1 MSVRIE
7 SELALRE
14 ALDGLALVQDKKIL
28 FNGEYSQE
36 SDGPLYHGLLSACA
50 ALLPPREAL
59 TTDVRFRY
67 QESLKRLESI
77 EAGCKKRLKPEYY
90 KTFSA
95 CVAFLQAQ
103 IGKMYVKLILILQ
116 AAHNV
121 RQWLEELKALYT
133 LG

>member
-7 SELALRE
+7 SEVELRE
-14 ALDGLALVQDKKIL
+14 ALNGLAQGEERL

-36 SDGPLYHGLLSACA
+36 SDGPLYRGLLSARD
-50 ALLPPREAL
+50 ALLPPHSAL

-67 QESLKRLESI
+67 QETLKRLESI
-77 EAGCKKRLKPEYY
+77 QAGCKIRLKPPHQQ
-90 KTFSA
+90 TFSA

-121 RQWLEELKALYT
+121 RQWLEELKGLYKQK
-133 LG
+133 L